1 MERYCCASFSDLV
14 GEFSFCSESKP
25 IHSGHRIRCRAPSSM
40 KTASDMTQH
49 QFSPG
54 MPDLFGVV
62 QPSSGP
68 RAEPIRLRAKPLA
81 PKLASLSDSELVMHL
96 ADVVREV
103 HRRIPD
109 ADARETRPAL
119 DWAVQEATAILTR
132 LASISSEEPNRL
144 AIAGASQTVLETKR
158 KAIRAALL
166 AGVKPGQVAKHFGV
180 SLATVRRIAT
190 KPS

>member
-25 IHSGHRIRCRAPSSM
+25 IHSGHGIRCRAPPSM

-62 QPSSGP
+62 QPSPGP
-68 RAEPIRLRAKPLA
+68 RAEPIRLRARPSGT
-81 PKLASLSDSELVMHL
+81 KLGKLSDHELAVHL
-96 ADVVREV
+96 AEVVREV
-103 HRRIPD
+103 RRRTPD
-109 ADARETRPAL
+109 GDARETRPEL
-119 DWAVQEATAILTR
+119 DRAVQETLAVLTC
-132 LASISSEEPNRL
+132 LAPRCPEEPKRL
-144 AIAGASQTVLETKR
+144 TTAAASRTALETKH
-158 KAIRAALL
+158 KAIRAALQ

-180 SLATVRRIAT
+180 PLAAVRQIAT

>member
-1 MERYCCASFSDLV
+1 MA
-14 GEFSFCSESKP
+14 
-25 IHSGHRIRCRAPSSM
+25 
-40 KTASDMTQH
+40 QH

-62 QPSSGP
+62 HSSSGSG
-68 RAEPIRLRAKPLA
+68 AEPIRLRAKPLA
-81 PKLASLSDSELVMHL
+81 PKLASLSDPELAVHL

-109 ADARETRPAL
+109 ADDRETRPELDRAL
-119 DWAVQEATAILTR
+119 EEVSSVLTHLVPR
-132 LASISSEEPNRL
+132 CPEEPKRL
-144 AIAGASQTVLETKR
+144 MPAGPPQTALETKH
-158 KAIRAALL
+158 KAIRAALR

-180 SLATVRRIAT
+180 PLAAVRQIAT